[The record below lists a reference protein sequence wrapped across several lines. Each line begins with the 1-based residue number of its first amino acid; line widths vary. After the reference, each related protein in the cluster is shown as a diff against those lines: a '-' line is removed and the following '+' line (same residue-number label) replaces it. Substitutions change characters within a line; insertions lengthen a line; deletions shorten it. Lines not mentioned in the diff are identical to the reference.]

1 MTSNSLAIYN
11 QFDQIQKA
19 ASALQASGYFK
30 DVTSQAQAIVKV
42 MAGAELGLPPFAS
55 MTGIHIIQ
63 GKPALGAN
71 VIATLV
77 KNDPRYDYRVV
88 TCTNDA
94 CTIAWFESGQKVGE
108 SGFTMAEAKAAGLTG
123 KDNWQKFPSDM
134 LFARAITRGAR
145 RYAPGIFGGAPVY
158 TPEELGADV
167 DPEGY
172 IETTA
177 RDVTHQPADPDQIAA
192 ELGFAPKAQPAPAMT
207 LEMAATVTNSEG
219 VLYTA
224 LDTTTLVNMANSL
237 EKVIKAGATKDGPLT
252 PEQIEERKFKRD
264 AAREIIK
271 SRQQQ

>member
-1 MTSNSLAIYN
+1 MTNALAIYN

-19 ASALQASGYFK
+19 ATALQTSGYFK

-55 MTGIHIIQ
+55 MAGIHIIQ

-94 CTIAWFESGQKVGE
+94 CTIAWFEAGQKVGE
-108 SGFTMAEAKAAGLTG
+108 SGFTMQEAKAASLTG

-145 RYAPGIFGGAPVY
+145 RFAPGIFGGAPVY

-177 RDVTHQPADPDQIAA
+177 RDVTPDPAPVAKVRPAA
-192 ELGFAPKAQPAPAMT
+192 EIVQELGYAPEPPSSLMT
-207 LEMAATVTNSEG
+207 LEMA
-219 VLYTA
+219 
-224 LDTTTLVNMANSL
+224 SL
-237 EKVIKAGATKDGPLT
+237 ETSSTGEKYVDMDNAALANRMRGIAAGLKKDGIT
-252 PEQIEERKFKRD
+252 PEYREELTRKQD
-264 AAREIIK
+264 AIRVILA
-271 SRQQQ
+271 SRQ